1 MAETLFWSSL
11 VCIVYVYA
19 GYPLLL
25 QAWRRVARRPVHK
38 RYQEFR
44 EEPSVSLV
52 IAMRNERAHVEAKMR
67 NISELDY
74 PADKLQVIVALD
86 GCTDGTDALVREY
99 AAAGVV
105 VIHSAV
111 HQGKATALNNAVA
124 RAQGE
129 LVVFAD
135 ARQRFERNA
144 VRELAANFAD
154 DSVGAVSGELIL
166 LDAQAREASDGV
178 GAYWRYE
185 KLIRALES
193 DIHSVVGATG
203 AIYAI
208 RRELFR
214 PLPPATILDDVAI
227 PMQIVLQGKRV
238 IFDSAARAYDV
249 VSETP
254 EVEYRRKTRTLG
266 GNYQLFAQM
275 PELLAPWRNPV
286 CLQLVS
292 HKLGRLLVP
301 HCLAVLL
308 VSNLFLLQGFYL
320 VVFAAQVLF
329 YLLAAAGW
337 LASTMVGKLEF
348 GTSEREI

>member
-1 MAETLFWSSL
+1 MAVTLFWSSL

-38 RYQEFR
+38 HYQ
-44 EEPSVSLV
+44 EPSVSLV
-52 IAMRNERAHVEAKMR
+52 IAMHNESMHVERKMR
-67 NISELDY
+67 NVSELDY
-74 PADKLQVIVALD
+74 PADKLQVIVSLD
-86 GCTDGTDALVREY
+86 GCTDGTDALVRDY

-105 VIHSAV
+105 VVHSPV
-111 HQGKATALNNAVA
+111 RQGKAAALNSGVA

-135 ARQRFERNA
+135 ARQQFERNA

-166 LDAQAREASDGV
+166 LDGQAREASDGV

-185 KLIRALES
+185 KLLRALES

-208 RRELFR
+208 RRDLFH
-214 PLPPATILDDVAI
+214 PLPPDTILDDVAI
-227 PMQIVLQGKRV
+227 PMRIVLQGKRV
-238 IFDSAARAYDV
+238 VFDRAARAYDV

-254 EVEYRRKTRTLG
+254 EVEYRRKTRTLS

-308 VSNLFLLQGFYL
+308 VSNLFLLEGIYL
-320 VVFAAQVLF
+320 VLFASQVLW
-329 YLLAAAGW
+329 YTLAAVGW
-337 LASTMVGKLEF
+337 LFQSGS
-348 GTSEREI
+348 SERET